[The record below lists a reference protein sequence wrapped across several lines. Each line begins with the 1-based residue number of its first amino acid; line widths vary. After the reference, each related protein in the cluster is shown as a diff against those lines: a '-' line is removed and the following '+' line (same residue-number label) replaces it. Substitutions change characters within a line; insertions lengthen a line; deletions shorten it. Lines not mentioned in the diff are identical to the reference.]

1 MCQEGQRKSRGIG
14 CEWICQVIATEKEK
28 IPEIL
33 SEARIEFGL
42 ENLLSRVVGV
52 VSWKEMIVSVNLEGK

>member
-52 VSWKEMIVSVNLEGK
+52 VS